1 MAVNIW
7 GGVGW
12 GVRVLQSPGSYSAAF
27 VYNGFPVTV
36 PGLCHGSDSVPQ
48 CSLAGV
54 QLPGGH
60 MYTSQDGIVYVL
72 MSRSDIQCIDYL
84 FFPESA
90 FFNMHQ
96 LTKRVCVEGISMAT
110 SQQQKALTAFLGGFW
125 FAMP

>member
-1 MAVNIW
+1 MWLLIFGVEL
-7 GGVGW
+7 GGGS
-12 GVRVLQSPGSYSAAF
+12 GCYRVQVLILP
-27 VYNGFPVTV
+27 
-36 PGLCHGSDSVPQ
+36 
-48 CSLAGV
+48 GV